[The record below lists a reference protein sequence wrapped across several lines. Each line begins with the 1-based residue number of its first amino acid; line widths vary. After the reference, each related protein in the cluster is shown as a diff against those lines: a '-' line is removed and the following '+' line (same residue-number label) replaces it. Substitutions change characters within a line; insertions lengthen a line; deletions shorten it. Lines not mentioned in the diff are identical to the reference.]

1 MCVASAAW
9 SLPLLKDLW
18 LGHVSCRQAISSGGS
33 SQWGR
38 GLLGTLAVFG
48 AEGKDSG
55 SSRIPSGAM
64 RGLLSAWGGG
74 LSCSKIWP
82 RVGVQEGL
90 VLGFLPLFS
99 GRAESPWCFL
109 SLEGS
114 RPVSIQQTPELSLS
128 LPVALSAIGLACP
141 ICWHPVCPWGSA
153 LPLVPGT
160 SLCAVCEPSSRGP

>member
-1 MCVASAAW
+1 MGGAVSGDGVCLALW
-9 SLPLLKDLW
+9 QSLEQKE
-18 LGHVSCRQAISSGGS
+18 RIQA
-33 SQWGR
+33 
-38 GLLGTLAVFG
+38 
-48 AEGKDSG
+48 

-64 RGLLSAWGGG
+64 RGLLSAWGEGV

-141 ICWHPVCPWGSA
+141 ICWDPVCPRGSA

-160 SLCAVCEPSSRGP
+160 SLCAVCEPSLQGP